1 MLAGGGGES
10 EAAAAAVA
18 VRDLYFESRDALSLP
33 PTLDPI
39 RRKCTPEL
47 LQLFASYNGGATA
60 DEGGDTQRL
69 NGTTAANTNT
79 TNINA
84 NSLALLCGKDGLLE
98 WVPRRV
104 DYVIAFDSV
113 GPAEMRRATLV
124 KVDTQWPSWLVI

>member
-1 MLAGGGGES
+1 MRALAVLAGGGGES
-10 EAAAAAVA
+10 ETAAVTTAAA

-79 TNINA
+79 NTTITNANANA
-84 NSLALLCGKDGLLE
+84 NSLALLCGKDGWLE
-98 WVPRRV
+98 WAPRRV

-113 GPAEMRRATLV
+113 GPAEM
-124 KVDTQWPSWLVI
+124 